1 LRKGN
6 LIKTIQQHSFTNN
19 FPFYFYFPIFFRI
32 FASEMKKTMRL
43 RIILYIAVALLGG
56 IAARAANKVKYPG
69 PKQYIWRYTLRDK
82 QGTAYALDHPGR
94 WLSHK
99 SIERR
104 RRQGL
109 PLDSTDL
116 PVSARYLR
124 EMERQASQGDC
135 RRDSSAAQIMGTVPV
150 IRHRRGKPD
159 WQFVGT
165 SRWQNTVLVRSTDT
179 LLLRCLAELPFV
191 SEARQVWQ
199 SPDSIERRAAKIK
212 VHEGW
217 NQWDSIRGDL
227 YGNGR
232 EQIEMLSGHRL
243 HDIGCKGRGMTI
255 AVLDGGFQ
263 NANEIPALQRANILG
278 AHDFVCPEEHGKPG
292 TVEYTAVPQQSP
304 ARIFRETDHGTK
316 VLSTMATNEPQ
327 ILVGTAPEARYWLL
341 RSEDQQSEQPVEE
354 DYWTMAAEFADSAGV
369 DIISSSLGYSNYD
382 GTDNDYRQRDLD
394 GRTALISR
402 SASMLAQKGI
412 ILVSSAGNAG
422 MGPWKK
428 IEVPGDAND
437 ILTVGALNRQ
447 KENAPFSGVGPT
459 QDGRV
464 KPDVMALGS
473 PAVLISGRGTIVR
486 DMGTSFSTPI
496 VAGLVA
502 CLWQALPEKTALDII
517 ALVRQTASQHDQPDN
532 IYGYGIPN
540 FWRAYMIGKME

>member
-1 LRKGN
+1 MKRILILLVMSLVCTLTHAETSRYPWGKTYMFRLYLTDKKG
-6 LIKTIQQHSFTNN
+6 T
-19 FPFYFYFPIFFRI
+19 
-32 FASEMKKTMRL
+32 
-43 RIILYIAVALLGG
+43 
-56 IAARAANKVKYPG
+56 PG
-69 PKQYIWRYTLRDK
+69 TLR
-82 QGTAYALDHPGR
+82 YPEMY
-94 WLSHK
+94 LSQK
-99 SIERR
+99 SLERR
-104 RRQGL
+104 KRQHL
-109 PLDSTDL
+109 SVDSTDL
-116 PVSARYLR
+116 PLSAYYLK
-124 EMERQASQGDC
+124 
-135 RRDSSAAQIMGTVPV
+135 QIRMMGATVMCQS
-150 IRHRRGKPD
+150 K
-159 WQFVGT
+159 WN
-165 SRWQNTVLVRSTDT
+165 NTVVVRTADS
-179 LLLRCLAELPFV
+179 AMVSQFSQLPFV
-191 SEARQVWQ
+191 SRVVHVWTA
-199 SPDSIERRAAKIK
+199 PDTLKPVTRENVVPQMNTSSRVEEKY
-212 VHEGW
+212 
-217 NQWDSIRGDL
+217 
-227 YGNGR
+227 YGNAGS
-232 EQIEMLSGHRL
+232 QIGLLNGKPL
-243 HDIGCKGRGMTI
+243 HDMGFRGQGMTI

-263 NANEIPALQRANILG
+263 NCNEIPALQRANIVG
-278 AHDFVCPEEHGKPG
+278 GKNFVWSPESRGQAPDIRMLRSGEPLP
-292 TVEYTAVPQQSP
+292 E
-304 ARIFRETDHGTK
+304 ILFRETDHGTK
-316 VLSTMATNEPQ
+316 VLSTMATDEPQ

-341 RSEDQQSEQPVEE
+341 RSEDQHSEQPVEE

-428 IEVPGDAND
+428 IEVPGDASD

-502 CLWQALPEKTALDII
+502 CLWQALPEKTAFDII

-532 IYGYGIPN
+532 IYGYGTPN
-540 FWRAYMIGKME
+540 FWRAYMIGKVEVSGER

>member
-1 LRKGN
+1 MKTLR
-6 LIKTIQQHSFTNN
+6 TI
-19 FPFYFYFPIFFRI
+19 
-32 FASEMKKTMRL
+32 RL
-43 RIILYIAVALLGG
+43 MLVLAVALLGG
-56 IAARAANKVKYPG
+56 TAARDSAARAASKVKYPG

-94 WLSHK
+94 WLSHN

-109 PLDSTDL
+109 SLDSTDL

-124 EMERQASQGDC
+124 EMERQANQ
-135 RRDSSAAQIMGTVPV
+135 RN
-150 IRHRRGKPD
+150 

-179 LLLRCLAELPFV
+179 LLLRRLAELDFV
-191 SEARQVWQ
+191 REARQVWQ
-199 SPDSIERRAAKIK
+199 SPDSIERRGPKIK

-217 NQWDSIRGDL
+217 NPWDSIRGDL

-232 EQIEMLSGHRL
+232 EQIEMLSGQRL
-243 HDIGCKGRGMTI
+243 HDIGCRGKGITI

-263 NANEIPALQRANILG
+263 NCDEIAALQRANIVG
-278 AHDFVCPEEHGKPG
+278 GKNFVWSPESRGQAPDLRTLRSEEP
-292 TVEYTAVPQQSP
+292 VPE
-304 ARIFRETDHGTK
+304 ILYREMDHGTK

-327 ILVGTAPEARYWLL
+327 VLVGTAPEARYWLL
-341 RSEDQQSEQPVEE
+341 RCEDQQTEQPVEE

-382 GTDNDYRQRDLD
+382 GTNDDYRQRDLN

-437 ILTVGALNRQ
+437 ILTVGALNRE
-447 KENAPFSGVGPT
+447 KENAPFSGIGPT

-517 ALVRQTASQHDQPDN
+517 TLVRQTASQHDEPDN

-540 FWRAYMIGKME
+540 FWRAYMIGKMEQ

>member
-1 LRKGN
+1 
-6 LIKTIQQHSFTNN
+6 
-19 FPFYFYFPIFFRI
+19 
-32 FASEMKKTMRL
+32 MKKLVIIRL
-43 RIILYIAVALLGG
+43 MICLAVALLGG
-56 IAARAANKVKYPG
+56 TAGDSAARAASKVKYPG

-82 QGTAYALDHPGR
+82 QGTAYSLDHPGR

-109 PLDSTDL
+109 SLDSTDL

-124 EMERQASQGDC
+124 EMERQAS
-135 RRDSSAAQIMGTVPV
+135 
-150 IRHRRGKPD
+150 HNKKPD

-179 LLLRCLAELPFV
+179 LLLRCLAELDFV

-199 SPDSIERRAAKIK
+199 SPDSIERRGPKIK

-217 NQWDSIRGDL
+217 NPWDSIRDDR

-232 EQIEMLSGHRL
+232 EQIEMLSGQRL
-243 HDIGCKGRGMTI
+243 HDIGCKGKGITI

-263 NANEIPALQRANILG
+263 NCNEIPALQRANIVG
-278 AHDFVCPEEHGKPG
+278 GKNFVWNPESRGQAPDLRVLRSEEP
-292 TVEYTAVPQQSP
+292 VPE
-304 ARIFRETDHGTK
+304 ILLRETDHGTK

-327 ILVGTAPEARYWLL
+327 VLVGTAPEARYWLL

-354 DYWTMAAEFADSAGV
+354 DYWTMAAEFADSVGV

-394 GRTALISR
+394 GRTAIISR

>member
-1 LRKGN
+1 
-6 LIKTIQQHSFTNN
+6 
-19 FPFYFYFPIFFRI
+19 
-32 FASEMKKTMRL
+32 MKKLVIIRL
-43 RIILYIAVALLGG
+43 MICLAVALLGG
-56 IAARAANKVKYPG
+56 TAAQDSAAQAASKVKYPG

-82 QGTAYALDHPGR
+82 QGTAYSLDHPGR

-109 PLDSTDL
+109 SLDSTDL

-124 EMERQASQGDC
+124 EMERQAS
-135 RRDSSAAQIMGTVPV
+135 
-150 IRHRRGKPD
+150 HNKKPD

-179 LLLRCLAELPFV
+179 LLLRCLAELDFV

-199 SPDSIERRAAKIK
+199 SPDSIERRGPKIK

-217 NQWDSIRGDL
+217 NPWDSIRDDR

-232 EQIEMLSGHRL
+232 EQIEMLSGQRL
-243 HDIGCKGRGMTI
+243 HDIGCKGKGITI

-263 NANEIPALQRANILG
+263 NCNEIPALQRANIVG
-278 AHDFVCPEEHGKPG
+278 GKNFVWNPESRGQAPDLRVLRSEEP
-292 TVEYTAVPQQSP
+292 VPE
-304 ARIFRETDHGTK
+304 ILLRETDHGTK

-327 ILVGTAPEARYWLL
+327 VLVGTAPEARYWLL

-354 DYWTMAAEFADSAGV
+354 DYWTMAAEFADSVGV

-394 GRTALISR
+394 GRTAIISR

>member
-1 LRKGN
+1 MKTLR
-6 LIKTIQQHSFTNN
+6 TI
-19 FPFYFYFPIFFRI
+19 
-32 FASEMKKTMRL
+32 RL
-43 RIILYIAVALLGG
+43 MLVLTVALLGG
-56 IAARAANKVKYPG
+56 TAARDSAAKAASKVKYPG

-82 QGTAYALDHPGR
+82 QGTAYSLDHPGR

-109 PLDSTDL
+109 SLDSTDL

-124 EMERQASQGDC
+124 EMERQAN
-135 RRDSSAAQIMGTVPV
+135 
-150 IRHRRGKPD
+150 HNKKPD

-179 LLLRCLAELPFV
+179 LLLRCLAELDFV

-199 SPDSIERRAAKIK
+199 SPDSIERRGPKIK

-217 NQWDSIRGDL
+217 NPWDSIRDDR

-232 EQIEMLSGHRL
+232 EQIEMLSGQRL
-243 HDIGCKGRGMTI
+243 HDIGCKGKGITI

-263 NANEIPALQRANILG
+263 NCNEIPALQRANIVG
-278 AHDFVCPEEHGKPG
+278 GKNFVWNPESRGQAPDLRVLRSEEP
-292 TVEYTAVPQQSP
+292 VPE
-304 ARIFRETDHGTK
+304 ILCRETDHGTK

-327 ILVGTAPEARYWLL
+327 VLVGTAPEARYWLL

-354 DYWTMAAEFADSAGV
+354 DYWTMAAEFADSVGV

-428 IEVPGDAND
+428 IEVPGDANN

-496 VAGLVA
+496 VTGLVA
-502 CLWQALPEKTALDII
+502 CLWKALPAKTALDII

>member
-1 LRKGN
+1 
-6 LIKTIQQHSFTNN
+6 
-19 FPFYFYFPIFFRI
+19 
-32 FASEMKKTMRL
+32 MKKTTIIRL
-43 RIILYIAVALLGG
+43 MICLMAGLGSG
-56 IAARAANKVKYPG
+56 TAWAASKVKYPG

-82 QGTAYALDHPGR
+82 QGTVYTLDHPGR

-109 PLDSTDL
+109 SLDSTDL
-116 PVSARYLR
+116 PVSAKYLH
-124 EMERQASQGDC
+124 EMEKT
-135 RRDSSAAQIMGTVPV
+135 AAGVAKGE
-150 IRHRRGKPD
+150 RKRAAE
-159 WQFVGT
+159 WQTIGT

-179 LLLRCLAELPFV
+179 LLLRCLAGLDFV
-191 SEARQVWQ
+191 CEARQVWQ
-199 SPDSIERRAAKIK
+199 SPDSIERHSTKIK

-217 NQWDSIRGDL
+217 NPWDSIRGDL

-243 HDIGCKGRGMTI
+243 HDIGCKGKGITI

-263 NANEIPALQRANILG
+263 NCNEIPALQRATIVGGKNFVWSPKNHG
-278 AHDFVCPEEHGKPG
+278 DSPHDLRSTTITG
-292 TVEYTAVPQQSP
+292 TVPMILY
-304 ARIFRETDHGTK
+304 RETDHGTK

-327 ILVGTAPEARYWLL
+327 VLVGTAPEARYWLL
-341 RSEDQQSEQPVEE
+341 RCEDQQTEQPVEE

-382 GTDNDYRQRDLD
+382 GNDNDYRQRDLD

-402 SASMLAQKGI
+402 SASLLAHKGI

-428 IEVPGDAND
+428 IEVPSDAHD

-447 KENAPFSGVGPT
+447 RENAPFSGVGPT

-473 PAVLISGRGTIVR
+473 PACLISGRGTIVR

-502 CLWQALPEKTALDII
+502 CLWQALPNKTALDII
-517 ALVRQTASQHDQPDN
+517 NLVRQTASQHEEPDN
-532 IYGYGIPN
+532 VYGYGIPN
-540 FWRAYMIGKME
+540 FWRAYMVGKAETYPQPLPKGMGVNTQRQ